1 MKTGREKKLQKG
13 TMKRET
19 KTKIFNPVN
28 DTFKISKKIKSLC
41 YWNFKPRIS
50 IKEPNSYYYL
60 IIITTVTIDTG
71 NQCKYYCLAIM
82 VTPI

>member
-41 YWNFKPRIS
+41 Y
-50 IKEPNSYYYL
+50 
-60 IIITTVTIDTG
+60 
-71 NQCKYYCLAIM
+71 
-82 VTPI
+82 